1 MAEDGRT
8 LAYQFHTD
16 QDTKHF
22 ITGGQKKL
30 KGIKKKKKGGK
41 KTSGLYL
48 KGRRKIEKNNLVKLI

>member
-1 MAEDGRT
+1 MTEDGRT

-30 KGIKKKKKGGK
+30 KGIKKAGK

-48 KGRRKIEKNNLVKLI
+48 KGRRKIEKNNTVKLI